1 MQHHLSRTPTH
12 VANKIDRKMTDEIQ
26 SPATPLGD
34 QFRMSSMAVE
44 NEAMRNTY
52 NNLTTADGERFATF
66 GKSMMTTAN
75 GLENLSSGTYDNNP
89 SSYVVGG
96 GQISAEVPPSNFNA
110 NQSSNNVGQ
119 QSEAT

>member
-1 MQHHLSRTPTH
+1 
-12 VANKIDRKMTDEIQ
+12 
-26 SPATPLGD
+26 
-34 QFRMSSMAVE
+34 MSSMAVE

-52 NNLTTADGERFATF
+52 NNLTTTDGERFATF

-96 GQISAEVPPSNFNA
+96 GQISAEVPPSNFNV
-110 NQSSNNVGQ
+110 NQNSNVG
-119 QSEAT
+119 